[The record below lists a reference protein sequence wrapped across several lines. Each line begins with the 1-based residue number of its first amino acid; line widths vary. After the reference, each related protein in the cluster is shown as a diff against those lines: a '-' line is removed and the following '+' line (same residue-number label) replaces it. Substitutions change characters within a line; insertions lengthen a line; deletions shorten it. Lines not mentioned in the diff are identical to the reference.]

1 MEFAAN
7 TIISP
12 QFCRIAARHF
22 PGSGFGGMPVRP
34 YLYRQCALTCV
45 RLARDT
51 GDRPSKLEL
60 LSMAQA
66 WAKLA
71 DQAEKNNQWS
81 TKCPSSINQNSQGK
95 LASKPV

>member
-1 MEFAAN
+1 
-7 TIISP
+7 
-12 QFCRIAARHF
+12 
-22 PGSGFGGMPVRP
+22 VRP

-51 GDRPSKLEL
+51 EDRRNKLEL

-81 TKCPSSINQNSQGK
+81 TKLPSSIDENSQRQIGI
-95 LASKPV
+95 